1 MKSEQLLRAH
11 PLVLSSSCCGL
22 SHYTEFN
29 VRPYV
34 ERRTTSRDDFSLLAP
49 YKPLSRV
56 HEYVVN
62 ILLFFRYFPPRKSVF
77 IEKIIA
83 IDHAVDRVATASPAS
98 STISPLLNYEHL
110 HLYEFRRHSMAV
122 SSGRIW
128 LQAFKTLLQAEI
140 YIPGVS
146 PGGGKGIN
154 SLPRWCQLVKNRLP
168 FSNRESLV

>member
-1 MKSEQLLRAH
+1 MKGEQLLRAH

-62 ILLFFRYFPPRKSVF
+62 ILLFFRYFSPRKSVF

-98 STISPLLNYEHL
+98 STISPPCLITNICISTNFGGIQWQSHQGEYGSKLLRHSCRQRYTFR
-110 HLYEFRRHSMAV
+110 EFRRAEERV
-122 SSGRIW
+122 STASRDGVNWSRIDCPS
-128 LQAFKTLLQAEI
+128 LT
-140 YIPGVS
+140 
-146 PGGGKGIN
+146 GKA
-154 SLPRWCQLVKNRLP
+154 
-168 FSNRESLV
+168 